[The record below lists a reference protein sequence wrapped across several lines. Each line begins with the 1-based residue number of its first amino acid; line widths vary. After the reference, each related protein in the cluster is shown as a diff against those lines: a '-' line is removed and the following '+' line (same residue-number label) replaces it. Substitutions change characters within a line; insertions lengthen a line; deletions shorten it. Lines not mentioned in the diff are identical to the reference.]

1 MNKRLLIIKYL
12 VLDALAASLA
22 WGAFYIYRKCY
33 IEDFE
38 IGNALEDPNFI
49 KGILLVPIL
58 WITIYTVGGLYS
70 SVYRKSRLREFI
82 QIFIYSIIGVL
93 VLFFT
98 VILDD
103 QIKSYAD
110 YRESVGVLF
119 LLHFALAS
127 LFRYILSSNVAHK
140 IQNRIFGFK
149 TLMIGAGNRAQSLY
163 NELSTARKSEGHLFQ
178 GYLNANGKTDSNYLK
193 ALGELQDLEK
203 VIEEQDI
210 EEVIVALEHNDKEKV
225 NGIMNALSGQNVVIK
240 IIPEM
245 YEMLTGMVKMGN
257 VFGAVLIEVKTD
269 ILPAWQKVVKRII
282 DLIFSVVILILCLP
296 LFLLFAL
303 MIKLGSKGP
312 IFFRQERIGLQG
324 EPFHLVKFRT
334 MRTDAE
340 SAGPQLSK
348 EDDPR
353 ITKFGK
359 FLRKTRLDELP
370 NFWNVLKGEMTLV
383 GPRPE
388 RQYFIDKI
396 VQQAPH
402 YYRLQ
407 KVRPGVTS
415 WGQVKFGYASN
426 VDEMLERLKY
436 DLLYL
441 ENISLLLD
449 LKIIVYTV
457 LIMIQGRGK

>member
-1 MNKRLLIIKYL
+1 M
-12 VLDALAASLA
+12 A

-49 KGILLVPIL
+49 KGILLIPVF
-58 WITIYTVGGLYS
+58 WIIIYIVGGLYS
-70 SVYRKSRLREFI
+70 SVYRKSRLKEFV
-82 QIFIYSIIGVL
+82 QIFVYSIIGVL
-93 VLFFT
+93 ILFFT
-98 VILDD
+98 IILDD
-103 QIKSYAD
+103 EIKNYAD
-110 YRESVGVLF
+110 YRESIGVLF

-127 LFRYILSSNVAHK
+127 LFRYVLSSNVAHK
-140 IQNRIFGFK
+140 IQNRIIGFK
-149 TLMIGAGNRAQSLY
+149 TLMIGAGSRAQELY
-163 NELSTARKSEGHLFQ
+163 TELSTAKKSEGHIFQ
-178 GYLNANGKTDSNYLK
+178 GYLNANGKTDSTYLQP
-193 ALGELQDLEK
+193 LGELDQLAA
-203 VIEEQDI
+203 VIQTHEI

-257 VFGAVLIEVKTD
+257 VFGAVLIDVKTD

-282 DLIFSVVILILCLP
+282 DLAFSGVVLILCLP
-296 LFLLFAL
+296 LFALFAVL
-303 MIKLGSKGP
+303 IKMGSKGP

-324 EPFHLVKFRT
+324 VPFHLVKFRT
-334 MRTDAE
+334 MKTDAE
-340 SAGPQLSK
+340 AAGPQLSK

-353 ITKFGK
+353 ITPFGK

-370 NFWNVLKGEMTLV
+370 NFWNVIKGEMTLV

-388 RQYFIDKI
+388 RQFFIDQI
-396 VQQAPH
+396 VQRAPH

-407 KVRPGVTS
+407 KVKPGVTS